1 MRTGGHTMDGSQ
13 GALVDEIARSVP
25 HALLGS
31 LFDARQHDCVLLVTG
46 GPVQETNKNVC
57 Y

>member
-1 MRTGGHTMDGSQ
+1 MDGSQ
-13 GALVDEIARSVP
+13 GALVDEIARSVS